1 MSTAM
6 DLSRLTRPAILC
18 QCSRCSSS
26 LAALENEWAK
36 LSNSYSIVAGWL
48 SVELHRIS
56 ISSEKKQIPQSSEL
70 STLRGRILQEIS
82 CKLCQQKLGVLC
94 SLDNGPNIFWKLSK
108 VSFREIVTMRT
119 VEPVFKDGSLERIL
133 CPTPP
138 SRQDRTPV
146 HAGALIPTTSTEL
159 DPYNM
164 SMEQQI
170 QHQGLSL
177 DHITSS
183 VSNLHDTMSELKNAF
198 TALRIELNGPGRFTS
213 DMGTPASKDM
223 MIATVLKELRSKA
236 DEIERLKLENEAL
249 KLKNRY
255 AEEQTLKQVQPPP
268 PPPLYADTTVLAEVR
283 SPGLLQGSRKRPWP
297 DSFPSGRTHPI
308 RDSFDDDSSDSIA
321 DFSLEDSSLPPVKIP
336 LKDSTSMS
344 TTDKTTQEPTPSGS
358 PKLHI
363 EVNPSQRQQQQ
374 QQQTPNHGND
384 LDDNHHHDNS
394 NNSATSHREAIVKR
408 PRLSQSTDK
417 PPTSGRRPGRP
428 SRKSFSQTAK
438 PDIPTNNANN
448 ESPNPTALTEQNGNT
463 HKDTQFTDS
472 SPSDIRTTKENRPA
486 HSRSLRS
493 RSRPPSRR
501 QSAAANADTRP
512 SEPEQTQNGFQNGDD
527 VPDQI
532 EQRQQQQQPT
542 PPLHTGK
549 ENSHGGA
556 NGVHKP
562 DTREKR
568 KAQSAAR
575 DIMVRL
581 AMQREEAMETEDSR

>member
-146 HAGALIPTTSTEL
+146 HAGALVPTTSTEL

-321 DFSLEDSSLPPVKIP
+321 DFSLEDASLPRVKIP

-472 SPSDIRTTKENRPA
+472 SPSDTRTTKENRPA

-512 SEPEQTQNGFQNGDD
+512 SEPEQAQNGFQNRDD
-527 VPDQI
+527 VPDQT

-556 NGVHKP
+556 NGVHKS

>member
-1 MSTAM
+1 M

-56 ISSEKKQIPQSSEL
+56 ISSEKKQIPHSSEL

-146 HAGALIPTTSTEL
+146 HVGALVPTTSTEL
-159 DPYNM
+159 DPYNL

-255 AEEQTLKQVQPPP
+255 AEEQTLKQAQPPP
-268 PPPLYADTTVLAEVR
+268 PPPLYADTTILAEVR

-297 DSFPSGRTHPI
+297 DSFPSGRTQPI
-308 RDSFDDDSSDSIA
+308 GDSFDEDSSDSIA
-321 DFSLEDSSLPPVKIP
+321 DFSLEDASLPPVKIP

-344 TTDKTTQEPTPSGS
+344 TTDKTTHEPTPSGS

-363 EVNPSQRQQQQ
+363 ESNSQRQQQQ
-374 QQQTPNHGND
+374 QQQTPNHDND
-384 LDDNHHHDNS
+384 LNNHHD

-417 PPTSGRRPGRP
+417 PTTSGRRPGRP
-428 SRKSFSQTAK
+428 PRKSFSQTAK
-438 PDIPTNNANN
+438 PDITTTTTTTTTTTNNQ
-448 ESPNPTALTEQNGNT
+448 SPKSTPLTEQNGNA
-463 HKDTQFTDS
+463 HKDSRFDES
-472 SPSDIRTTKENRPA
+472 SPSDTRTTKENRPA

-501 QSAAANADTRP
+501 QSAAANADSRP
-512 SEPEQTQNGFQNGDD
+512 LEPEQTAQNGYQNGDD
-527 VPDQI
+527 VPDHT
-532 EQRQQQQQPT
+532 EQRQQQQQQPT

-562 DTREKR
+562 DSREKR